1 MTIGVPE
8 QGERRLALRMAS
20 ALWTVAAI
28 SNGLMLLLPGA
39 VTRHWR
45 IDLAMCAAIAAWA
58 VACLL
63 IPPQRAGVVV
73 FHTPALLAV
82 PMIAIAIAS
91 TGGAHSKMAFEYFYV
106 VSYCAYFY
114 TYNQALVYAGLAG
127 VAACVPLLYD
137 HDAVREGF
145 LVQLLVTVPAYLL
158 LGLMMGG
165 ARRRLL
171 GLRDAAEHLSLTDP
185 LTGLPNRRAFTERI
199 GRSIGGE
206 RASDVTGL
214 LMLDLDDFKE
224 INTRFGHPGGDEALR
239 STASALRSAVRSDD
253 MVARIGGD
261 EFALVVS
268 GLGVD
273 EMGQLAARVLDAVR
287 SAGARLGSRLPGVRL
302 TASVGWAV
310 HPEMAA
316 TEEELMAAADVSL
329 RGVKRSGKDGARSGV
344 DLVDA
349 L

>member
-1 MTIGVPE
+1 
-8 QGERRLALRMAS
+8 MAS

-127 VAACVPLLYD
+127 GWPPA
-137 HDAVREGF
+137 F
-145 LVQLLVTVPAYLL
+145 LSSTTTTPCA
-158 LGLMMGG
+158 
-165 ARRRLL
+165 
-171 GLRDAAEHLSLTDP
+171 
-185 LTGLPNRRAFTERI
+185 
-199 GRSIGGE
+199 
-206 RASDVTGL
+206 RASSCSCSSPCRPTCC
-214 LMLDLDDFKE
+214 
-224 INTRFGHPGGDEALR
+224 
-239 STASALRSAVRSDD
+239 SA
-253 MVARIGGD
+253 
-261 EFALVVS
+261 
-268 GLGVD
+268 
-273 EMGQLAARVLDAVR
+273 
-287 SAGARLGSRLPGVRL
+287 
-302 TASVGWAV
+302 
-310 HPEMAA
+310 
-316 TEEELMAAADVSL
+316 
-329 RGVKRSGKDGARSGV
+329 
-344 DLVDA
+344 
-349 L
+349 